1 MSVMK
6 PDGGDGYVGASLFA
20 PNHAAFGNSAE

>member
-6 PDGGDGYVGASLFA
+6 PDGGDGYGGANLFA
-20 PNHAAFGNSAE
+20 PNHAAFGNSGE